1 MKRDGS
7 PYKVNSVRGD
17 NLSIRRALI
26 LDRLLV
32 RGTTVREYADAAKV
46 SDKTAY
52 RDLYVLS
59 NFIGA
64 NNIQQAHWNNGWI
77 WKYRLGVRLFSPT
90 VIQWHSPTAQR
101 TIDAEP
107 DD

>member
-7 PYKVNSVRGD
+7 PYKPNAIKGD
-17 NLSIRRALI
+17 NLSLRRALL

-32 RGTTVREYADAAKV
+32 GGTTVVDYAAAAKI
-46 SDKTAY
+46 SEKTAY

-59 NFIGA
+59 NFIGSE
-64 NNIQQAHWNNGWI
+64 NIQQAHWDNGWI

-90 VIQWHSPTAQR
+90 VLQR
-101 TIDAEP
+101 H
-107 DD
+107 